1 MSICYSNTVLFGSL
15 LIVSGAI
22 PSAWLVHN
30 KYLWKINKY
39 LWKRKKASK
48 RKKKKRKK
56 MNCSDKRFNYRRAPR
71 TNLGVCL
78 QRRCLEE
85 VRKTGLPGMVQ
96 NSPSS
101 KTVTVQFKISKVKR
115 QEIRSVEP
123 RAVHCKNMI
132 QGTRQDIHPLP
143 PLSSL
148 ILPRTSHLP
157 HFISSIS
164 TSTCNPGAPNPI
176 FLVPSLISAPG
187 T

>member
-1 MSICYSNTVLFGSL
+1 
-15 LIVSGAI
+15 
-22 PSAWLVHN
+22 
-30 KYLWKINKY
+30 
-39 LWKRKKASK
+39 
-48 RKKKKRKK
+48 

-71 TNLGVCL
+71 TNLRVCL

-132 QGTRQDIHPLP
+132 QGTRQDIHPLLCP
-143 PLSSL
+143 HSFSPGHL
-148 ILPRTSHLP
+148 ICP
-157 HFISSIS
+157 ISSHPFQRLPVTQGLLTLSFSCHLLSQPQVLKSEYVLDICLS
-164 TSTCNPGAPNPI
+164 QFTLFKTKLITLSPN
-176 FLVPSLISAPG
+176 L
-187 T
+187 